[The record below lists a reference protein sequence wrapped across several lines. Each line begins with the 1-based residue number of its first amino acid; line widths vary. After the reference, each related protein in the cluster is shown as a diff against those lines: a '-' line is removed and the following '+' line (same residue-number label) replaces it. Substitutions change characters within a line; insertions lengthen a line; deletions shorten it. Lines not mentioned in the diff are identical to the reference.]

1 MRLNKFVVTI
11 LSVLV
16 FGICGCGSYYK
27 IIDPSTSKV
36 YYTDDI
42 KRRGSSVEFKDA
54 NTGSDVT
61 LQNTEIKD
69 INKEEFKA
77 NTLKN

>member
-16 FGICGCGSYYK
+16 LGGCGSYYK
-27 IIDPSTSKV
+27 IVDPSTSKV

-54 NTGSDVT
+54 NTGSKVT
-61 LQNTEIKD
+61 LQNTEIQK
-69 INKEEFKA
+69 IHKEEFKA
-77 NTLKN
+77 NTPKK

>member
-1 MRLNKFVVTI
+1 MKLNQFVVII

-16 FGICGCGSYYK
+16 LSVVGCGSYYK
-27 IIDPSTSKV
+27 IIDPSTSKI

-42 KRRGSSVEFKDA
+42 KRKGSSVKFKDA
-54 NTGSDVT
+54 NTGSTVT

-77 NTLKN
+77 NTPRK